1 MELEDLN
8 LPVKVAD
15 AVNAGLA
22 AAGIDL
28 PLFFTQLCI
37 LVLGLLGLG
46 FGIRKLRAEGIT
58 NLLALLVVAG
68 FGLLSLG
75 VLAGW
80 AETAL
85 RPLPGEVSGRVEVVP
100 GPGAP
105 TLAQVRVS
113 LLDSRGES
121 VARETGAVD
130 SRTGYF
136 ALTHEPSF
144 GERPR
149 RLRVAAPGCEPLDL
163 PLSKA
168 RLRAGAAV
176 HVQYRC
182 GGTP

>member
-8 LPVKVAD
+8 LPLKVAD

-22 AAGIDL
+22 GVGIDL
-28 PLFFTQLCI
+28 PLFFTQFCVLILCI
-37 LVLGLLGLG
+37 LGLAYGV
-46 FGIRKLRAEGIT
+46 RKLRAEGVS

-68 FGLLSLG
+68 FGLFSLG

-85 RPLPGEVSGRVEVVP
+85 FPLPGEVTGQVELTP
-100 GPGAP
+100 GPNAP
-105 TLAQVRVS
+105 QLGQLRVS

-136 ALTHEPSF
+136 ALTYASSF

-149 RLRVAAPGCEPLDL
+149 RVRVAAPGCPPLDL

-176 HVQYRC
+176 HLQYRC
-182 GGTP
+182 GEQP